1 MIEYEGR
8 VFRPPSEAY
17 SLIVQVTIGCSH
29 NKCTFC
35 DMYKEKRFRVR
46 KLEEVKAD
54 FDEARRM
61 YRRVS
66 RIFLAD
72 GDALMCRPEHMAEI
86 LRYIKK
92 LFPECERVTSYG
104 SPASI
109 LCKKQED
116 LNMLHDLGLEMIYL
130 GLESGSD
137 EVLRRVNKGETA
149 DEIVRAGLMVKEAGI
164 LISDIDPEDV
174 DMPFG
179 TMAGAGVIFG
189 TTGGVTEAVL
199 RHISDNKRGN
209 GIEYQSVRGLKGVK
223 EVDIPFGEKTLHIG
237 VVSGLG
243 NAEKLIE
250 RVKAGE
256 HFDFIEVMACPGGC
270 INGAGQPFVHEA
282 EKQARSHGLYNA
294 DRMCSIKSSEENP
307 LMTSLYDG
315 LLKGKVHELLHVEYK
330 K

>member
-61 YRRVS
+61 YRRVG

-92 LFPECERVTSYG
+92 VFPECERVTSYG

-116 LNMLHDLGLEMIYL
+116 LNMLHDLGLDMIYL

-137 EVLRRVNKGETA
+137 EVLRRINKGETA
-149 DEIVRAGLMVKEAGI
+149 DEIVRAGLMVKEAGMK
-164 LISDIDPEDV
+164 LS
-174 DMPFG
+174 
-179 TMAGAGVIFG
+179 
-189 TTGGVTEAVL
+189 VTCIA
-199 RHISDNKRGN
+199 
-209 GIEYQSVRGLKGVK
+209 
-223 EVDIPFGEKTLHIG
+223 
-237 VVSGLG
+237 GLG
-243 NAEKLIE
+243 SLEL
-250 RVKAGE
+250 
-256 HFDFIEVMACPGGC
+256 
-270 INGAGQPFVHEA
+270 
-282 EKQARSHGLYNA
+282 
-294 DRMCSIKSSEENP
+294 SEEHAIKTAEALSRMKP
-307 LMTSLYDG
+307 EYIG
-315 LLKGKVHELLHVEYK
+315 LLTLFEIAHETLILLEHIDSEGSIFRANHASNYVNLAGTLNQDREAMCARLRKALEGKIKFKSEQYRAR
-330 K
+330 

>member
-61 YRRVS
+61 YRRVG

-92 LFPECERVTSYG
+92 VFPECERVTSYG

-109 LCKKQED
+109 LCKKQEE
-116 LNMLHDLGLEMIYL
+116 HAAR
-130 GLESGSD
+130 SGSGYD
-137 EVLRRVNKGETA
+137 LSGS
-149 DEIVRAGLMVKEAGI
+149 GI
-164 LISDIDPEDV
+164 
-174 DMPFG
+174 
-179 TMAGAGVIFG
+179 
-189 TTGGVTEAVL
+189 
-199 RHISDNKRGN
+199 R
-209 GIEYQSVRGLKGVK
+209 
-223 EVDIPFGEKTLHIG
+223 
-237 VVSGLG
+237 LG
-243 NAEKLIE
+243 
-250 RVKAGE
+250 
-256 HFDFIEVMACPGGC
+256 
-270 INGAGQPFVHEA
+270 
-282 EKQARSHGLYNA
+282 
-294 DRMCSIKSSEENP
+294 
-307 LMTSLYDG
+307 
-315 LLKGKVHELLHVEYK
+315 
-330 K
+330 

>member
-61 YRRVS
+61 YRRVG

-92 LFPECERVTSYG
+92 VFPECERVTSYG

-116 LNMLHDLGLEMIYL
+116 LNMLHAIKTAEALSRMKPEYIGLL
-130 GLESGSD
+130 
-137 EVLRRVNKGETA
+137 
-149 DEIVRAGLMVKEAGI
+149 
-164 LISDIDPEDV
+164 
-174 DMPFG
+174 
-179 TMAGAGVIFG
+179 
-189 TTGGVTEAVL
+189 
-199 RHISDNKRGN
+199 
-209 GIEYQSVRGLKGVK
+209 
-223 EVDIPFGEKTLHIG
+223 TL
-237 VVSGLG
+237 LF
-243 NAEKLIE
+243 EL
-250 RVKAGE
+250 
-256 HFDFIEVMACPGGC
+256 PT
-270 INGAGQPFVHEA
+270 
-282 EKQARSHGLYNA
+282 
-294 DRMCSIKSSEENP
+294 P
-307 LMTSLYDG
+307 LMRDWQEGRFYLMNPIEIAHETLI
-315 LLKGKVHELLHVEYK
+315 LLEHIDSEGSICRANHASNYVNLAGTLNQDREARCARRRKALEGKIKFKSEQYRAR
-330 K
+330 